1 MKIRD
6 RVCRKDAP
14 GIVGTVIAK
23 DGERFKVYWSS
34 HTSQWIDSAALMQA
48 PRVTEKGRP

>member
-6 RVCRKDAP
+6 RVCRKDIPA
-14 GIVGTVIAK
+14 IVGTVIAMQNGK
-23 DGERFKVYWSS
+23 AKIYWSS

-48 PRVTEKGRP
+48 PRVTEKGKP